1 MPDEIRA
8 GFCAI
13 VGLPNVGKSTLL
25 NRILDRHLVAVSAKP
40 QTTRDRI
47 LGIHTFELAPP
58 AAAGATGAAELPGDP
73 PDGPAVAPDAA
84 IAAPAGAQIAY
95 VDTPGVQDGRGPL
108 RRYMREA
115 AFAAAADADVVLLLV
130 DATDHRGRLPERLA
144 EADIAELGAAVGD
157 AGRSHAIVIG
167 LNKIDRVAKLDLLPV
182 IQAWGSFA
190 PGVDVVPISAM
201 TGDGVAT
208 LERAIAARLP
218 LGPPLFPAEMVTDR
232 SPQFIAQEIIR
243 EQLYHQLGKELPYA
257 CAVQIE
263 TWTQKTPRELAI
275 GAVIVVERDSQK
287 AIVVGRGGTRIR
299 ELGIAA
305 RQAVGHALGQTVHL
319 SLFVK
324 VLAEWS
330 RGEAAL
336 RRLGY
341 GAGGTSKG
349 DGL

>member
-1 MPDEIRA
+1 MSDEIRA

-25 NRILDRHLVAVSAKP
+25 NHVLGRRLVAVSAKP

-47 LGIHTFELAPP
+47 VGVHTI
-58 AAAGATGAAELPGDP
+58 ELPGEI
-73 PDGPAVAPDAA
+73 PAR
-84 IAAPAGAQIAY
+84 AQIAY

-115 AFAAAADADVVLLLV
+115 ALAAAADADVSLLLI
-130 DATDHRGRLPERLA
+130 DATDRRGRVPERLA
-144 EADIAELGAAVGD
+144 EDDARGLSDATSDHPVIIA
-157 AGRSHAIVIG
+157 
-167 LNKIDRVAKLDLLPV
+167 LNKVDRIAKPELLPL
-182 IQAWGSFA
+182 IAAWTSFA
-190 PGVDVVPISAM
+190 PDAEIIPISALS
-201 TGDGVAT
+201 GDNVEA
-208 LERAIAARLP
+208 LERTVARRLP
-218 LGPPLFPAEMVTDR
+218 IGPALFPDDMVTDR
-232 SPQFIAQEIIR
+232 SPQFIAKEIIR

-263 TWTQKTPRELAI
+263 TWSERTDKNELTL

-287 AIVVGRGGTRIR
+287 PIVVGRGGHRIR

-305 RQAVGHALGQTVHL
+305 RQALAEALRYKAVHL

-336 RRLGY
+336 RELGY
-341 GAGGTSKG
+341 GGETS
-349 DGL
+349 

>member
-1 MPDEIRA
+1 MRRDQYFALQNVLHGVVMPDASDEIHA

-25 NRILDRHLVAVSAKP
+25 NRILGRHLVAVSAKP

-47 LGIHTFELAPP
+47 LGVHSI
-58 AAAGATGAAELPGDP
+58 
-73 PDGPAVAPDAA
+73 
-84 IAAPAGAQIAY
+84 AGAQIAY

-115 AFAAAADADVVLLLV
+115 AIAAASDADVVLLIV
-130 DATDHRGRLPERLA
+130 DATDRRGRHPDRLA
-144 EADIAELGAAVGD
+144 EADAAALG
-157 AGRSHAIVIG
+157 HASKEHPIVIG
-167 LNKIDRVAKLDLLPV
+167 LNKVDRIAKPELLPV
-182 IQAWGSFA
+182 MEAWGGFA
-190 PGVDVVPISAM
+190 PGVDVVPVCALS
-201 TGDGVAT
+201 GDGVDT

-218 LGPPLFPAEMVTDR
+218 MGPAMFPAEMVTDR

-263 TWTQKTPRELAI
+263 SWSEKSARELVI

-287 AIVVGRGGTRIR
+287 AIVVGKGGTRVR

-305 RQAVGHALGQTVHL
+305 RQAVGEALGKTVHL

-324 VLAEWS
+324 VLTEWS
-330 RGEAAL
+330 RGEADL

-341 GAGGTSKG
+341 G
-349 DGL
+349 DGV

>member
-1 MPDEIRA
+1 MSDDIRA

-25 NRILDRHLVAVSAKP
+25 NRILDRHLAAVSAKP

-47 LGIHTFELAPP
+47 VGVHTVTLDGD
-58 AAAGATGAAELPGDP
+58 AGPTP
-73 PDGPAVAPDAA
+73 
-84 IAAPAGAQIAY
+84 AQIAY

-108 RRYMREA
+108 RRYMRDA
-115 AFAAAADADVVLLLV
+115 AIAAADDADVVLLLV
-130 DATDHRGRLPERLA
+130 DATDRRGRLPDRLG
-144 EADIAELGAAVGD
+144 EADVAALGDVS
-157 AGRSHAIVIG
+157 RRHPIVIG
-167 LNKIDRVAKLDLLPV
+167 LNKIDRVAKLELLPV
-182 IQAWGSFA
+182 IEAWSTFA
-190 PGVDVVPISAM
+190 AGVEVVPISAL
-201 TGDGVAT
+201 TGDGVAV

-218 LGPPLFPAEMVTDR
+218 LGPALFPPDMVTDR

-263 TWTQKTPRELAI
+263 TWTERTPSELAI

-287 AIVVGRGGTRIR
+287 AIVVGRGGARIR

-305 RQAVGHALGQTVHL
+305 RHAVTAALGKTVHL

-324 VLAEWS
+324 VISEWS
-330 RGEAAL
+330 RGEAGL

-341 GAGGTSKG
+341 AGKGGAP
-349 DGL
+349 